1 MTPPSCSICTADD
14 TTIAGICLGVTLPVP
29 SPLVPAVVV
38 DRLVVRYGALT
49 AVDHL
54 SFTAEAGQVT
64 AVLGPN
70 GAGKTSTIEV
80 LEGYREPT
88 SGVVRVTGLDPIAH
102 HDELVTRMGVML
114 QDGGVYP
121 GIRAVEAVRLFASFY
136 GKRAVTPPG
145 ELLASVGLS
154 ARAAATWRQLS
165 GGEQQRLSLALALAG
180 EPEIAFLDE
189 PTASVDVAGRQVV
202 REVIRR
208 LAQRGAAVV
217 LTTHELDE
225 AERLADKVVIID
237 HGRLVGEG
245 SPAEL
250 RTSTGAAAEVRFA
263 ASPGLDVANLAEALD
278 APVTETTPGE
288 YVVAAPGTPALVADL
303 TAWLAARDEPLA
315 DLRAGRQRL
324 EDVFLHLTTGL
335 EPPAGPPQPPPSGR
349 ARRRR
354 GRT

>member
-1 MTPPSCSICTADD
+1 MAPGPAVSGTHTEAPVVSTA
-14 TTIAGICLGVTLPVP
+14 
-29 SPLVPAVVV
+29 VPAVVV
-38 DRLVVRYGALT
+38 DRLVVRYGDLT

-54 SFTAEAGQVT
+54 SFAAEAGQVT

-70 GAGKTSTIEV
+70 GAGKTSTIET

-88 SGVVRVTGLDPIAH
+88 SGVVRVAGLDPIAQ
-102 HDELVTRMGVML
+102 HDEVVERIGVML

-121 GIRAVEAVRLFASFY
+121 GIRAIEAVRLFTAFY
-136 GKRAVTPPG
+136 GKRASTPPG
-145 ELLASVGLS
+145 ELLASVGLTDR
-154 ARAAATWRQLS
+154 ARATWKQLS

-180 EPEIAFLDE
+180 DPEVAFLDE

-208 LAQRGAAVV
+208 LADRGSAVV

-225 AERLADKVVIID
+225 AERLADKLVIID

-250 RTSTGAAAEVRFA
+250 RRTAGPVDEVRFA
-263 ASPGLDVANLAEALD
+263 ASPGLDVANLTEVLD
-278 APVTETTPGE
+278 APVREATRGE
-288 YVVAAPGTPALVADL
+288 YVVDAAGTPALVADL

-324 EDVFLHLTTGL
+324 EDVFLHLTAGL
-335 EPPAGPPQPPPSGR
+335 APPAGAPQEPPTGR
-349 ARRRR
+349 ASRRKRR
-354 GRT
+354 G